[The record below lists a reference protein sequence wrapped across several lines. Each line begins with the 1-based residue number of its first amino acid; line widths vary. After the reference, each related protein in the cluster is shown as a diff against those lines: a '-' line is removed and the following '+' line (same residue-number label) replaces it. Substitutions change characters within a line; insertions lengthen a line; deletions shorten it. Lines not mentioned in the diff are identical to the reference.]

1 MLTLCFIV
9 DLVWTQ
15 DLWMWEGGSRR
26 SRASCEYISALNLG
40 SAQEVLAMILYPEN
54 TGLLC
59 AVEKQIAAKTEM
71 LCLSI
76 IPKGIHSVL
85 RNKLGILLTWT
96 EGRFALKS
104 DVLPTKD
111 ISAPLL
117 MRQFEPEF
125 LNTEAKI

>member
-1 MLTLCFIV
+1 
-9 DLVWTQ
+9 
-15 DLWMWEGGSRR
+15 MWEGGSGW
-26 SRASCEYISALNLG
+26 SRVSCKYISALNLG
-40 SAQEVLAMILYPEN
+40 SAQEVLAMILYAEN

-71 LCLSI
+71 LFLSF

-104 DVLPTKD
+104 DVLPTED
-111 ISAPLL
+111 ISASLL
-117 MRQFEPEF
+117 MWQLEPEF
-125 LNTEAKI
+125 LNTEVKI